1 MLAADTQVI
10 LLLCANFGQNRP
22 TLALDLERV

>member
-1 MLAADTQVI
+1 MFAADTQAI

-22 TLALDLERV
+22 TTRYEDC